1 MPDDVLNSLLFDRW
15 TNNIVVGSR
24 KINFWF
30 FKTQE
35 EIKTSHEF
43 SVVFALFN
51 TNYDSIVSGDDQG
64 YISVWDI
71 ENGTLISKFSAT
83 SPLRPKITAGCFD
96 ST

>member
-30 FKTQE
+30 FRTQE

-71 ENGTLISKFSAT
+71 ENGNLISKF
-83 SPLRPKITAGCFD
+83 
-96 ST
+96 